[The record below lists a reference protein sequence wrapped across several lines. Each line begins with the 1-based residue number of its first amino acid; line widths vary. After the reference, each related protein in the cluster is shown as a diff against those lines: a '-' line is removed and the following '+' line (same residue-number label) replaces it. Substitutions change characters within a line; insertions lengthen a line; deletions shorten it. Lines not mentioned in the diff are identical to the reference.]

1 MKRILSLCLVAITA
15 MLLLA
20 GCGANKNRI
29 LYSEFNLLENVTLAE
44 YKGIKVD
51 TQSKSFKEI
60 YNSLI
65 VQLVLENNFQ
75 SEISVTEGII
85 DNGDIVNIDYVG
97 KKNGVAFD
105 GGTAKAYDLIIGSNS
120 FIDGFESG
128 LIGKNVGSKVNLNLT
143 FPEDYHSA
151 DLAGQK
157 VVFEVKINSAKKALE
172 PKDFYAKLG
181 YETFEKFEEN
191 IKENAIENY
200 LYTEFIE
207 NSKVKKYS
215 EKDQKFLLQACLNSI
230 DKNLQS
236 QSNMTLEEYLKSLNQ
251 RMDDFEKTAIK
262 QQVTPMM
269 DVQMPFYTLL
279 DNEGIEVTQ
288 KEIDESINKII
299 ADYGDSI
306 GTVEQLKEYYGEYY
320 FESLIV
326 REKALEFIRKNA
338 KIS

>member
-1 MKRILSLCLVAITA
+1 MGILDKV
-15 MLLLA
+15 
-20 GCGANKNRI
+20 KNMFT
-29 LYSEFNLLENVTLAE
+29 EEVE
-44 YKGIKVD
+44 
-51 TQSKSFKEI
+51 E
-60 YNSLI
+60 
-65 VQLVLENNFQ
+65 
-75 SEISVTEGII
+75 SV
-85 DNGDIVNIDYVG
+85 V
-97 KKNGVAFD
+97 
-105 GGTAKAYDLIIGSNS
+105 
-120 FIDGFESG
+120 
-128 LIGKNVGSKVNLNLT
+128 
-143 FPEDYHSA
+143 
-151 DLAGQK
+151 
-157 VVFEVKINSAKKALE
+157 
-172 PKDFYAKLG
+172 
-181 YETFEKFEEN
+181 EEN